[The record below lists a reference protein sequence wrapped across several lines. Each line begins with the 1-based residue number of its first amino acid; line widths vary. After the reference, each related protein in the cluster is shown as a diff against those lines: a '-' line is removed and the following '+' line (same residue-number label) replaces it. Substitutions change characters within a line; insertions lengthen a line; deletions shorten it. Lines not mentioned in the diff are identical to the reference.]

1 MIDVWRGVRPVDVV
15 LTVLLI
21 ALGTSMMLLDVLSD
35 DPTLQVDT
43 RSWWM
48 LPVFLLAFVAVLW
61 WRHNLLAVIGFAT
74 AVMIAHDLLFGHLG
88 RCGAGL
94 PLAFVLAF
102 LSGLGYERRRGV
114 VALVLTGVLGTAVL
128 IFDTAAGVDALPA
141 VLVIL
146 VALWGIGQ
154 VARSRSALAD
164 ELRVRNR
171 ELQAL
176 REERAALEVADDRQ
190 RVSHELETLLDER
203 LSRLEATAEAGTAI
217 DDPQRAREVLLSVE
231 EDSRRTLDDMRQV
244 VGVLRGGEVTLAPT
258 PSVAHM
264 DALLSRM
271 GQDRLTVSGDPRVLP
286 ASLELSA
293 YRIVEHLV
301 GVLADDADARVA
313 VQVRFAEDALEIHV
327 AGPVPRGADLRE
339 AIARA
344 RERAR
349 LHAGSLD
356 AKVTRGRARVVAHLP
371 LVNG

>member
-1 MIDVWRGVRPVDVV
+1 
-15 LTVLLI
+15 
-21 ALGTSMMLLDVLSD
+21 MLLDILSD

-48 LPVFLLAFVAVLW
+48 LPVFLLANVAVLW
-61 WRHNLLAVIGFAT
+61 WRRNLLAVIGFAT
-74 AVMIAHDLLFGHLG
+74 VVLIAHDLVFGHLG

-114 VALVLTGVLGTAVL
+114 VALVLTGVLATAVL
-128 IFDTAAGVDALPA
+128 IFDTAAGPDVIPV

-146 VALWGIGQ
+146 VVLWGIGQ

-164 ELRVRNR
+164 ELRQRNR
-171 ELQAL
+171 ELQTL

-190 RVSHELETLLDER
+190 RVSQELETLLDER
-203 LSRLEATAEAGTAI
+203 LSELEATAEAGRAI

-231 EDSRRTLDDMRQV
+231 EDSRRTLDDMRRV
-244 VGVLRGGEVTLAPT
+244 VGVLRGGEVALAPT

-264 DALLSRM
+264 DALLTRM
-271 GQDRLTVSGDPRVLP
+271 GQDRLTVRGDPRVLP

-301 GVLADDADARVA
+301 GVLADDADAQVA
-313 VQVRFAEDALEIHV
+313 VQVLFAEDALEIHI
-327 AGPVPRGADLRE
+327 AGPVPRGVDLRE

-344 RERAR
+344 KERAR

-356 AKVTRGRARVVAHLP
+356 AKVVRGRARVVARLP
-371 LVNG
+371 VLDG

>member
-1 MIDVWRGVRPVDVV
+1 MIDARRGVRPTDGV
-15 LTVLLI
+15 LTCLLV
-21 ALGTSMMLLDVLSD
+21 ALGASMMLLDILSD

-61 WRHNLLAVIGFAT
+61 WRRNLLAVIGFAT
-74 AVMIAHDLLFGHLG
+74 VVLVAHDFLFGHLG

-102 LSGLGYERRRGV
+102 LAGLGYGRRRGV
-114 VALVLTGVLGTAVL
+114 IALALTGVLATAVL
-128 IFDTAAGVDALPA
+128 IFDTAAGTEALPV

-146 VALWGIGQ
+146 VVLWAIGQ

-164 ELRVRNR
+164 ELRRRNR

-190 RVSHELETLLDER
+190 RVSQELETLLDER

-217 DDPQRAREVLLSVE
+217 EDPQRAREVLLSVE

-327 AGPVPRGADLRE
+327 AGPVPRGADLR
-339 AIARA
+339 AALARA

-356 AKVTRGRARVVAHLP
+356 AKVTRGQARVVAHLP
-371 LVNG
+371 VLNG

>member
-1 MIDVWRGVRPVDVV
+1 VIDVWRGVRPLDVV
-15 LTVLLI
+15 LTGLLV
-21 ALGTSMMLLDVLSD
+21 ALAAWMMALDVLSD
-35 DPTLQVDT
+35 DPTLRIDS
-43 RSWWM
+43 RSWLI

-61 WRHNLLAVIGFAT
+61 WRRNLLAVIGFAA
-74 AVMIAHDLLFGHLG
+74 AVMVAHDLLFGHLV

-94 PLAFVLAF
+94 PLVFALAF
-102 LSGLGYERRRGV
+102 LAGLRYGRRRGLV
-114 VALVLTGVLGTAVL
+114 AVALTGAASAAVL
-128 IFDTAAGVDALPA
+128 IGDTAAGPEVIPV

-146 VALWGIGQ
+146 VVLWGIGQ

-164 ELRVRNR
+164 ELRRRNR

-190 RVSHELETLLDER
+190 RVSQELETLLDER
-203 LSRLEATAEAGTAI
+203 LSRLEATAQAGTAI
-217 DDPQRAREVLLSVE
+217 EDPQRAREVLLAVE
-231 EDSRRTLDDMRQV
+231 EDSRRTLDDMREV

-327 AGPVPRGADLRE
+327 TGPVPRGADLRD

-371 LVNG
+371 LLNG